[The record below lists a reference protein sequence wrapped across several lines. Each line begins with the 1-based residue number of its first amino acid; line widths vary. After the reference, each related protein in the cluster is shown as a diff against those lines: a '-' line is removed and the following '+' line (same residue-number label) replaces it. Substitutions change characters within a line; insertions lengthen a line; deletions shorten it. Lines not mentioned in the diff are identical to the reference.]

1 MTGNHGGG
9 GDFWVVR
16 LSPVLGIEEIR
27 NPVFSIYPNP
37 VSQNFT
43 LTTEP
48 DETGR
53 SYTIADQLGQ
63 VILVGRITST
73 RMEFD
78 LASFASGT
86 YYLSING
93 TQGSIKVVKH

>member
-1 MTGNHGGG
+1 
-9 GDFWVVR
+9 VVR
-16 LSPVLGIEEIR
+16 PSPV
-27 NPVFSIYPNP
+27 SIYPNP